1 MKVIIFLLTLIIMST
16 ASNSQPVAAS
26 DLPQATEMP
35 MFPIRITASKTTNI
49 IFPYAIKNVDRGV
62 ESLLAQKVEGATHI
76 LQLKA
81 ASSDMPET
89 NLSVVTADLH
99 LYSFLIRYDSCPH
112 TFNYDFKTGAFSASG
127 YADGT
132 TATIHEKLSEGEILQ
147 SAKAISEQKPYI
159 TKIKDSDYGITLKL
173 NGVYINKDVLFFS
186 LQLEN
191 GTSIGYDIESL
202 QLGVRDQKSGK
213 RTAIQ
218 EIPLSKLLAWG
229 DTALIDIHTGQQL
242 VLAFPKFT
250 IPDKKDCIIQLRE
263 ANGGRHLECKL
274 SNKQLIRSRQIR

>member
-1 MKVIIFLLTLIIMST
+1 MKIIIFLITLITMSI
-16 ASNSQPVAAS
+16 AADSQPVAAS

-35 MFPIRITASKTTNI
+35 MFPIRITTNKTTNI
-49 IFPYAIKNVDRGV
+49 IFPYTIKNVDRGV
-62 ESLLAQKVEGATHI
+62 ESLLVQKVEGAEHI

-81 ASSDMPET
+81 ASIDMPET

-99 LYSFLIRYDSCPH
+99 LYSFEIRYDSCPH
-112 TFNYDFKTGAFSASG
+112 TFNYDFKTSAFGASG
-127 YADGT
+127 YADGA
-132 TATIHEKLSEGEILQ
+132 TATVHEKLSEGEILQ
-147 SAKAISEQKPYI
+147 SAKAVSEQKPYI
-159 TKIKDSDYGITLKL
+159 SKIKDSEYGIALKL
-173 NGVYINKDVLFFS
+173 NGVYINKDVLFLS

-202 QLGVRDQKSGK
+202 QLGIRDQKSGK
-213 RTAIQ
+213 RTAVQ

-229 DTALIDIHTGQQL
+229 DTTQIDSHTGQRL

-274 SNKQLIRSRQIR
+274 GNKQLIRSRQIH